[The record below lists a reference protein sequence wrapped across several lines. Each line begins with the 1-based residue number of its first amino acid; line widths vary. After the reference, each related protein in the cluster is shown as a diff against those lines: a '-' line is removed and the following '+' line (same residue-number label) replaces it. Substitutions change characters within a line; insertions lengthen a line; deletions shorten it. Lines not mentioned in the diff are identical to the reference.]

1 LAELADQFVLARIV
15 NMRGVDLTTFD
26 FDYDLTWQ
34 AFFMNSN
41 EHVYGRYGGRDEG
54 PAEKGLSIAALKYA
68 MWAALA
74 KHGSDGYAQPERLKK
89 DVRQVEQFA
98 AARRVKNDAC
108 IHCHQVHDFRRE
120 QLMRAGKWSRDEV
133 WVYPPPENIGLTL
146 DAKQGDRI
154 QAVKADSPASGAG
167 LRAGDVIESLGDC
180 PIASY
185 GDVQYTLHHAPKT
198 GKLTIVWHRDGEKR
212 RGDLMLR
219 DGWRE
224 SDISWRGS
232 MWGLE
237 PQAFVYGQD
246 LTVAEKRE
254 LGLSAMRLAF
264 RQGNF
269 VPPESRRAGIRAR
282 DIILGI
288 DGRKMEMKMLQFNA
302 HVRLNY
308 KVGDRIVFNV
318 IRNGMRQD
326 ISMELTSRIKK

>member
-1 LAELADQFVLARIV
+1 
-15 NMRGVDLTTFD
+15 MRGVDLTTFD

-34 AFFMNSN
+34 AFFMNAN
-41 EHVYGRYGGRDEG
+41 EYVYGRYGGRDEG

-68 MWAALA
+68 MRAALA
-74 KHGSDGYAQPERLKK
+74 SHLSDRNKRPERLNKE
-89 DVRQVEQFA
+89 VRHVEQFS

-120 QLMRAGKWSRDEV
+120 QLMRANKWSRDEV

-146 DAKQGDRI
+146 DSKQGDRI
-154 QAVKADSPASGAG
+154 QAVKADSPAQRAG
-167 LRAGDVIESLGDC
+167 LRRGDVIERLADR
-180 PIASY
+180 PVASY
-185 GDVQYTLHHAPKT
+185 GDVQYALHRAAKRDR
-198 GKLTIVWHRDGEKR
+198 LSIVWQRAGETHRGT
-212 RGDLMLR
+212 LVLS

-237 PQAFVYGQD
+237 PQAYVYGQD

-254 LGLSAMRLAF
+254 LGLSASRLAF

-269 VPPESRRAGIRAR
+269 VPPESRQAGIRAR

-288 DGRKMEMKMLQFNA
+288 DGKELEMKMLQFNA
-302 HVRLNY
+302 YVRLNY
-308 KVGDRIVFNV
+308 KIGDRIVFNV
-318 IRNGMRQD
+318 VRNGVRRD
-326 ISMELTSRIKK
+326 IPMKLTSRIKR